1 MLHFRFV
8 IDKAKSYGIGLM
20 LVTLLLISPAMV
32 FSDSSDDIEYSEQ
45 FYRGDIIEILG
56 EGEKEIF
63 DTPIHYQIL
72 RIHIIEGADQG
83 EEIKLNYTLPIIKGE
98 LQKVKEGQRLVL
110 VRSTLDEE
118 VTYEVYEPYRLPS
131 LFLLVILFIGIAVLV
146 SGKRGLSSLIGLAAT
161 LLILIKW
168 IIPGIVA
175 GGSPLIISFIGAI
188 AIASISLY
196 LSHGFNK
203 RTSIALISTL
213 FTLFLSLIL
222 AIFAVSVSNLFGMG
236 SEDSVYLMSFG
247 NLDLRGLL
255 LGAIVIGALGVLDDI
270 TTTQT
275 AAIDELKKA
284 NPKLSF
290 RELYKRGFSVGREH
304 IVSMINTLV
313 LAYVGAAFPVFLLIT
328 ISPQP
333 LWVILNNEFL
343 AEEIVRTL
351 VGSTTLIFAVPI
363 STLLASYMYSKKTVP
378 RRA

>member
-1 MLHFRFV
+1 MSYFRSA
-8 IDKAKSYGIGLM
+8 IHKARSYGVLILI
-20 LVTLLLISPAMV
+20 VSLLISPAAALANP
-32 FSDSSDDIEYSEQ
+32 SDDIEYSEQ
-45 FYRGDIIEILG
+45 FYRGEVIEILG
-56 EGEKEIF
+56 EGEKDVF
-63 DTPIHYQIL
+63 DTPVNYQIL
-72 RIHIIEGADQG
+72 RIQIMEGPDQG
-83 EEIKLNYTLPIIKGE
+83 DEIELNYTLPIIKGE
-98 LQKVKEGQRLVL
+98 PQKVKEGQRLVL

-131 LFLLVILFIGIAVLV
+131 LFWLAILFVGIAILI

-161 LLILIKW
+161 LFILIKW

-175 GGSPLIISFIGAI
+175 GGSPLTISFIGAVG
-188 AIASISLY
+188 IASISLY

-203 RTSIALISTL
+203 RTSIALASTL

-236 SEDSVYLMSFG
+236 SEDAVYLMSFG

-363 STLLASYMYSKKTVP
+363 STLLASYIYSKKAT
-378 RRA
+378 RA